1 MKKRLDESM
10 ATNSNLKKIIANYE
24 EKIRTENADQV
35 SKMEYEVR
43 LDLLLDRAMNA
54 EEELEVL
61 KFL

>member
-1 MKKRLDESM
+1 M

-35 SKMEYEVR
+35 SRMEYEVR